1 MSKTKIEQLTE
12 FGQSAWLD
20 SISRAMIETG
30 KLKEMIRQGLR
41 GVTSNPTI
49 FDKAIS
55 SGDDYDQKT
64 KELSNDGE
72 SVFEIY
78 DELTVRDIQD
88 AADIFMPVY
97 QETQGLDGY
106 VSLEINPK
114 LAFKTRETIEEGK
127 RLYKKVNRVNVMFK
141 VPATEDGFKA
151 IEELIACGININ
163 VTLIFALGQ
172 YINAAQAYIRGI
184 KRILQN
190 NGDASQVRS
199 VASIFVSRIDT
210 AVDNLLEEKIIKEK
224 DQEKKI
230 QLSSLKGKAAA
241 ANANLIYK
249 KCLETFTS
257 SEFKQIQDKGAQ
269 FQRVLWGSTSTK
281 NPAYSDIKYVTE
293 LIAKNTINT
302 LPENTFEAFLDHG
315 VIKEALISDIS
326 DAQNIINSLEG
337 FGININKVLVK
348 LLHDGV
354 VSFEKS
360 FVSLLHSIEEK
371 K

>member
-20 SISRAMIETG
+20 SISRDMIETG

-55 SGDDYDQKT
+55 SGDDYDKKT
-64 KELSNDGE
+64 KELSNDGK

-78 DELTVRDIQD
+78 DELTVKDIQD

-190 NGDASQVRS
+190 TGDVSQVRS

-249 KCLETFTS
+249 KYLETFTS

-315 VIKEALISDIS
+315 FIKEASISDIS

-337 FGININKVLVK
+337 LGININKVLVK

-371 K
+371 M